1 MWPTQGPRLPL
12 SSFGKLPLLPSIH
25 SHRRRHRQTGPVRI
39 GLPAVPFL
47 LALLL
52 SSSSSAQ
59 VPSSPVSH
67 PDTPPLAGP
76 LTLCW
81 WWLQWWLL
89 PASFLLIC
97 ELLFC
102 FRCLLPAAFR
112 LIIFCFGR
120 FCCFCCFRFSVF
132 GLVFCVFWLLFR
144 HVCISFHLISY
155 GDCTGR
161 KVFRRN
167 TKKWYRYII
176 FSNVSLTKMK
186 RNKT

>member
-1 MWPTQGPRLPL
+1 MLTYKYLLIVSYYIFFRNCQVDSRSPCNKIISCPNGRTLVLSKCSYFLTILLALINIQRVKGKAANVTNTRPTPPPVVLRQT
-12 SSFGKLPLLPSIH
+12 PLLPSIH

-81 WWLQWWLL
+81 
-89 PASFLLIC
+89 
-97 ELLFC
+97 
-102 FRCLLPAAFR
+102 
-112 LIIFCFGR
+112 
-120 FCCFCCFRFSVF
+120 
-132 GLVFCVFWLLFR
+132 
-144 HVCISFHLISY
+144 
-155 GDCTGR
+155 
-161 KVFRRN
+161 
-167 TKKWYRYII
+167 
-176 FSNVSLTKMK
+176 
-186 RNKT
+186 